1 MCVSIVAICNA
12 WLRFVM
18 AIFFDLT
25 SLRGKITS
33 AYITLV
39 ISTAVLGVIAISDL
53 LFLERQVTEGEVVS
67 DLKDAV
73 LEMRREEKNLFLYAD
88 ADALLRA
95 DEHAAISL
103 KILQEYQATLD
114 DIMHESDPLTMTMR
128 LDIYRFKLSDWN
140 TVSASERKP
149 LQEEIRILGHQ
160 IYLSVEALSSLE
172 RRMLETA
179 VRESLWFL
187 FISLFIIGLSIYIIG
202 RQLKRV
208 VVSPIKQLESS
219 LMPIARGRFDHL
231 EPPSSD
237 REFVTFT
244 KAFNRMLKELET
256 HQKRMLQS
264 EKLASL
270 GILASGVAHELNNP
284 LSNIS
289 SSCQLLM
296 EELTEA
302 DPEQLNKWLQQID
315 SETERGRNIVRTLLD
330 FGSQR
335 IFQKSEIKLLDLIN
349 ETQIIIGKTLQQYS
363 AQLSINVPDDLCLEV
378 DKQRIQQLFINLIQ
392 NALRAGGEAVHCRIS
407 AALCDKGVSM
417 IPDGAE
423 MAGDLKCISDYDG
436 RFVEILVTDDGPGIP
451 AESLAKVFDPF
462 YTTSEPGQGV
472 GLGLYIVQEIVREHD
487 GCLAIT
493 SRPGNGTK
501 VIVLLPVEDSNSG

>member
-1 MCVSIVAICNA
+1 MVAFCYGY
-12 WLRFVM
+12 
-18 AIFFDLT
+18 FFDLN
-25 SLRGKITS
+25 SLQGKITS

-39 ISTAVLGVIAISDL
+39 ISTAVLGIIAVSDL
-53 LFLERQVTEGEVVS
+53 LFLERQVAEGEVVS

-95 DEHAAISL
+95 DEYAADSL
-103 KILQEYQATLD
+103 KILYEYHDTLAVV
-114 DIMHESDPLTMTMR
+114 MRESNPLMMGTT
-128 LDIYRFKLSDWN
+128 LDIYRVKLAEWKAA
-140 TVSASERKP
+140 SANRQNA
-149 LQEEIRILGHQ
+149 LQDEIRILGHQ
-160 IYLSVEALSSLE
+160 IYLSVEDLSGQE

-187 FISLFIIGLSIYIIG
+187 LISLFIIGLSIYIIG
-202 RQLKRV
+202 RHLKRV
-208 VVSPIKQLESS
+208 VVTPIKHLESS
-219 LMPIARGRFDHL
+219 LLPIARGRFDHL
-231 EPPSSD
+231 EPPSND
-237 REFVTFT
+237 REFVAFT
-244 KAFNRMLKELET
+244 NAFNRMLKELDI

-289 SSCQLLM
+289 SSCQLLI

-302 DPEQLNKWLQQID
+302 EPEQLNKWLQQID
-315 SETERGRNIVRTLLD
+315 SETQRGRNIVRTLLD

-335 IFQKSEIKLLDLIN
+335 IFQKSQIKLLDLIK
-349 ETQIIIGKTLQQYS
+349 ETQLIIGKTLQQSS
-363 AQLSINVPDDLCLEV
+363 AQLSINVKSDLYLAI
-378 DKQRIQQLFINLIQ
+378 DKQRIQQLFINLMQ
-392 NALRAGGEAVHCRIS
+392 NALHAGGDGVHLRIS

-436 RFVEILVTDDGPGIP
+436 RFVEILVADDGPGIP
-451 AESLAKVFDPF
+451 AELLAKVFDPF
-462 YTTSEPGQGV
+462 FTTSEPGHGASHGV

-493 SRPGNGTK
+493 SKPGKGTQ
-501 VIVLLPVEDSNSG
+501 VIILLPTQDSSND